1 MRTATIQ
8 RSSDAENVSMRL
20 LAPASSESTTVGLSP
35 VMDSS
40 MRA

>member
-8 RSSDAENVSMRL
+8 RSSDVEKDSIRL
-20 LAPASSESTTVGLSP
+20 LAPASSDNTTVGLSP
-35 VMDSS
+35 VIDSS